1 MLSSTSSRL
10 AAAACAGLRRGLH
23 ASALARKDV
32 GAEKAVVGKLEQL
45 TLNFAIPHRAIVNKK
60 EVKSVTIP
68 GREGVMGVERNAPPV
83 VAELKPGVVRVD
95 FLDNTTEEVFIPG
108 GFAFKHA
115 NNTMDISAPEGV
127 KLEHIDV
134 EALRVRNT
142 EAALKLA
149 AAVAGSKEAAEAKI
163 VLEVYAAL
171 SKAVKVSL

>member
-1 MLSSTSSRL
+1 M
-10 AAAACAGLRRGLH
+10 
-23 ASALARKDV
+23 
-32 GAEKAVVGKLEQL
+32 
-45 TLNFAIPHRAIVNKK
+45 
-60 EVKSVTIP
+60 TIP